1 VNFSLCPA
9 WSSWLNFSMNV
20 QIFGT
25 NKSQETKKALRF
37 FKERGVKPQFVD
49 LQELYMSQGEITRF
63 VQKFGVK
70 ALVDINAKTFKDAG
84 LEHMNIP
91 DEQMIQKLMD
101 EPKLM
106 IQPLVRS
113 GNTLSIGWDEKLW
126 RSWFDE
132 QKTKG

>member
-1 VNFSLCPA
+1 
-9 WSSWLNFSMNV
+9 MNV

-25 NKSQETKKALRF
+25 NKSQDTKKALRF

-49 LQELYMSQGEITRF
+49 LQEHYMAEGEIARF

-70 ALVDINAKTFKDAG
+70 SLIDVRGKSYKDAG
-84 LEHMNIP
+84 LEHTLIP
-91 DEQMIQKLMD
+91 DEQMIQKLID

-113 GNTLSIGWDEKLW
+113 GHIFTVGWDEKVW
-126 RSWFDE
+126 RVWYETS
-132 QKTKG
+132 K

>member
-1 VNFSLCPA
+1 MSF
-9 WSSWLNFSMNV
+9 MNV

-49 LQELYMSQGEITRF
+49 LQEHYMAQGEINRF

-70 ALVDINAKTFKDAG
+70 ALVDTSSRIYKDAG
-84 LEHMNIP
+84 LEHLKVP
-91 DEQMIQKLMD
+91 DEQMIQKLID
-101 EPKLM
+101 DPKLM

-113 GNTLSIGWDEKLW
+113 GNTLSVGWDEKVW
-126 RSWFDE
+126 RSWYAE
-132 QKTKG
+132 QKVQ